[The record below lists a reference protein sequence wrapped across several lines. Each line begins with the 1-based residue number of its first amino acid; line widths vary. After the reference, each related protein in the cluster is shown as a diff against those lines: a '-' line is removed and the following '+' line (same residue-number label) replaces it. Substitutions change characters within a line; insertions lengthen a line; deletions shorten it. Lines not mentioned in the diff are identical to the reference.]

1 MEENQVNY
9 LWLKVSNLN
18 IANTLAQVNLAFS
31 GVRGEVR
38 GEERSWGIT
47 MAERLLPHAAGAILN
62 LETLVLKPT
71 KLEGQHPTKQ

>member
-18 IANTLAQVNLAFS
+18 IANMLAQVNLAFS

-38 GEERSWGIT
+38 EER
-47 MAERLLPHAAGAILN
+47 P
-62 LETLVLKPT
+62 
-71 KLEGQHPTKQ
+71 

>member
-18 IANTLAQVNLAFS
+18 IANMLAQVNLAFS

-38 GEERSWGIT
+38 EERPWGIT
-47 MAERLLPHAAGAILN
+47 MAERLLPHVAGAILN